1 MHPNKKAFNL
11 SLFALLLITNL
22 NAQESN
28 EAINLQKVVV
38 SATGF
43 EQDADSNL
51 RNVIS
56 IEGKDLQNKGYVSL
70 EQALERI
77 SGISFV
83 NFGLGRNIDMRGQG
97 NKSNI
102 AVKVMIDGRA
112 INVLDNSHGVTPLDS
127 INLDNVERIE
137 IIPGGGSVLYG
148 SGTRGGVIN
157 IITKK
162 QKSDAFAINLKSS
175 AYDHGGLGGNL
186 GINGAKQINEN
197 LAFSF
202 DIQSFNLDGYQEGY
216 NEKGYFINTKTYIDI
231 NDNSDL
237 TLGYNYFKSKNTS
250 SGYLTKA
257 QAQSDPTQK
266 GNSDNITQINR
277 PEISLD
283 YHYYFDDIWEFN
295 LEAFWQNQKINYL
308 KDEISMMGTTA
319 YQNGSGFEDT
329 LTGISLKNKLN
340 YANNSYFI
348 FGYEFTNHDAKRK
361 SLVYYSVPGVIN
373 YHRMTT
379 LMDMTKQSHSIFA
392 LDSHN
397 FNEFFTLSGG
407 ARYEF
412 STYNTNRS
420 YRNEMS
426 MNGRPPSSNPIIT
439 DSTTLFDT
447 DKNTNNFAFEIT
459 PNFKYSDTGNLY
471 LKYERGFVSP
481 TPAQFVNRN
490 KTGNGIPPY
499 YSSNLKAE
507 IFDTFELG
515 IDDFWW
521 DFYGFN
527 LTLFYTL
534 SKDEI
539 SYLGN
544 PHSTS
549 GSWWKYYNIDQTRRL
564 GVELSLSQN
573 FLDDDL
579 IFRESLTYLDAKIS
593 KGVNDGMRIPYVS
606 KIKATAGL
614 EYAWNKNFS
623 NFIDLTYFSRAKDGG
638 TINENTG
645 KMSKNSW
652 IRDYFL
658 TDIGMKYNYKKL
670 QILAGIRNLFDK
682 RYYTYQDSINDQYL
696 VGNGRNYYVE
706 LNTHSKILVII
717 GLLVAYIIASF
728 IALCLGD
735 ENLNPKELF
744 SYIFSQDKILRQIII
759 DGRLPRIIMAILIGM
774 LLASSGAITQNVFS
788 NPIADPY
795 IIGIASAATF
805 GAVLAYLLK
814 LNDYYY
820 GILGFVCSAFFAL
833 GVFKISSKASIAT
846 LLIIGIAASS
856 FLGAFTSFFT
866 YLIGEDSFKIVAWL
880 MGNIGNASW
889 FRVGILILPLIFCLF
904 YFYAHKNE
912 LNILL
917 SGDDEARN
925 LGVNAQKLKI
935 NLLIVSSL
943 AVSFAVA
950 FSGLIGFVGLII
962 PHTIRLL
969 LKNYDNALVIPLCTA
984 FGGLFLLICDTLART
999 LLAPVQIPI
1008 GILTAFFGAP
1018 IFLYLALSARRFL

>member
-1 MHPNKKAFNL
+1 MHPNKKAFKL

-28 EAINLQKVVV
+28 KAINLQKVVV
-38 SATGF
+38 STTGF

-97 NKSNI
+97 DKSNI

-216 NEKGYFINTKTYIDI
+216 NEKGYFINTKTYINI

-308 KDEISMMGTTA
+308 KDVSTMSYGSMSLPV

-348 FGYEFTNHDAKRK
+348 FGYEFANHDAKRT
-361 SLVYYSVPGVIN
+361 SIIHYDVNAGRFQMS
-373 YHRMTT
+373 HTMTT
-379 LMDMTKQSHSIFA
+379 LMDMDKQSHSIFA
-392 LDSHN
+392 LDSHE
-397 FNEFFTLSGG
+397 FNDIFSISGG
-407 ARYEF
+407 ARYEYSLYDTNRNYTSNMIIPGRPNIKTELF
-412 STYNTNRS
+412 ST
-420 YRNEMS
+420 
-426 MNGRPPSSNPIIT
+426 
-439 DSTTLFDT
+439 DDT
-447 DKNTNNFAFEIT
+447 SHNFAFEIT
-459 PNFKYSDTGNLY
+459 PNFKYSDTGKLY
-471 LKYERGFVSP
+471 IKYERGFVSP
-481 TPAQFVNRN
+481 SPAQFVNKDKN
-490 KTGNGIPPY
+490 LQKY
-499 YSSNLKAE
+499 YSANLNPE

-606 KIKATAGL
+606 KIKATAGF

-638 TINENTG
+638 TIDENTG

-658 TDIGMKYNYKKL
+658 TDN
-670 QILAGIRNLFDK
+670 
-682 RYYTYQDSINDQYL
+682 SINDQYL

-706 LNTHSKILVII
+706 FK
-717 GLLVAYIIASF
+717 Y
-728 IALCLGD
+728 
-735 ENLNPKELF
+735 
-744 SYIFSQDKILRQIII
+744 
-759 DGRLPRIIMAILIGM
+759 
-774 LLASSGAITQNVFS
+774 
-788 NPIADPY
+788 
-795 IIGIASAATF
+795 
-805 GAVLAYLLK
+805 
-814 LNDYYY
+814 
-820 GILGFVCSAFFAL
+820 AF
-833 GVFKISSKASIAT
+833 
-846 LLIIGIAASS
+846 
-856 FLGAFTSFFT
+856 
-866 YLIGEDSFKIVAWL
+866 
-880 MGNIGNASW
+880 
-889 FRVGILILPLIFCLF
+889 
-904 YFYAHKNE
+904 
-912 LNILL
+912 
-917 SGDDEARN
+917 
-925 LGVNAQKLKI
+925 
-935 NLLIVSSL
+935 
-943 AVSFAVA
+943 
-950 FSGLIGFVGLII
+950 
-962 PHTIRLL
+962 
-969 LKNYDNALVIPLCTA
+969 
-984 FGGLFLLICDTLART
+984 
-999 LLAPVQIPI
+999 
-1008 GILTAFFGAP
+1008 
-1018 IFLYLALSARRFL
+1018 

>member
-1 MHPNKKAFNL
+1 M
-11 SLFALLLITNL
+11 LITNL

-97 NKSNI
+97 DKSNI

-237 TLGYNYFKSKNTS
+237 TLDYNYFKSKNTS

-257 QAQSDPTQK
+257 QAQSNPTQK

-308 KDEISMMGTTA
+308 KDVSTMSYMNMSLPV

-348 FGYEFTNHDAKRK
+348 FGYEFTNHDAKRTSIIHYDVNSPK
-361 SLVYYSVPGVIN
+361 FQMS
-373 YHRMTT
+373 HTMTT
-379 LMDMTKQSHSIFA
+379 LMDMTKQSHSILA
-392 LDSHN
+392 LNSHE
-397 FNEFFTLSGG
+397 FNDIFSISGG
-407 ARYEF
+407 ARYEYSLYGTNRNYTSNMIISNIPKPSTPELF
-412 STYNTNRS
+412 ST
-420 YRNEMS
+420 
-426 MNGRPPSSNPIIT
+426 
-439 DSTTLFDT
+439 DDT
-447 DKNTNNFAFEIT
+447 SHNFAFEIT
-459 PNFKYSDTGNLY
+459 PNFKYSNTGKLY
-471 LKYERGFVSP
+471 IKYERGFVSP
-481 TPAQFVNRN
+481 SPAQFVNKDKN
-490 KTGNGIPPY
+490 SQKY
-499 YSSNLKAE
+499 YSANLNPE

-544 PHSTS
+544 PHAT
-549 GSWWKYYNIDQTRRL
+549 GGGFWQYYNIDQTRRL

-638 TINENTG
+638 TIDENTG

-670 QILAGIRNLFDK
+670 RILTGIRNLFNK

-706 LNTHSKILVII
+706 FK
-717 GLLVAYIIASF
+717 Y
-728 IALCLGD
+728 
-735 ENLNPKELF
+735 
-744 SYIFSQDKILRQIII
+744 
-759 DGRLPRIIMAILIGM
+759 
-774 LLASSGAITQNVFS
+774 
-788 NPIADPY
+788 
-795 IIGIASAATF
+795 
-805 GAVLAYLLK
+805 
-814 LNDYYY
+814 
-820 GILGFVCSAFFAL
+820 AF
-833 GVFKISSKASIAT
+833 
-846 LLIIGIAASS
+846 
-856 FLGAFTSFFT
+856 
-866 YLIGEDSFKIVAWL
+866 
-880 MGNIGNASW
+880 
-889 FRVGILILPLIFCLF
+889 
-904 YFYAHKNE
+904 
-912 LNILL
+912 
-917 SGDDEARN
+917 
-925 LGVNAQKLKI
+925 
-935 NLLIVSSL
+935 
-943 AVSFAVA
+943 
-950 FSGLIGFVGLII
+950 
-962 PHTIRLL
+962 
-969 LKNYDNALVIPLCTA
+969 
-984 FGGLFLLICDTLART
+984 
-999 LLAPVQIPI
+999 
-1008 GILTAFFGAP
+1008 
-1018 IFLYLALSARRFL
+1018 

>member
-1 MHPNKKAFNL
+1 MHPNKKAFKL

-28 EAINLQKVVV
+28 KAINLQKIVA
-38 SATGF
+38 SAIGF

-56 IEGKDLQNKGYVSL
+56 IEGKDLQNKGYISL

-97 NKSNI
+97 DKSNI

-148 SGTRGGVIN
+148 NGTRGGVIN

-202 DIQSFNLDGYQEGY
+202 DIQSFNFDGYQEGY

-257 QAQSDPTQK
+257 QAQSNPTQK
-266 GNSDNITQINR
+266 GKSDNITQINR

-308 KDEISMMGTTA
+308 KDASTMSSMGLSVPV

-348 FGYEFTNHDAKRK
+348 FGYEFTNHDAKRT
-361 SLVYYSVPGVIN
+361 SIIHYDVNAGSFQMS
-373 YHRMTT
+373 HTMTT
-379 LMDMTKQSHSIFA
+379 LMDMDKQSHSIFA
-392 LDSHN
+392 LDSHE
-397 FNEFFTLSGG
+397 FNDIFSISGG
-407 ARYEF
+407 ARYEYSLYDTNRNYTSNMIMFGRPNIKTELF
-412 STYNTNRS
+412 ST
-420 YRNEMS
+420 
-426 MNGRPPSSNPIIT
+426 
-439 DSTTLFDT
+439 DDT
-447 DKNTNNFAFEIT
+447 SHNFAFEIT
-459 PNFKYSDTGNLY
+459 PNFKYSDTGKLY
-471 LKYERGFVSP
+471 IKYERGFVSP
-481 TPAQFVNRN
+481 SPAQFVNKDKN
-490 KTGNGIPPY
+490 SQKY
-499 YSSNLKAE
+499 YSANLNPE

-544 PHSTS
+544 PHAK
-549 GSWWKYYNIDQTRRL
+549 GGGFWQYYNIDQTRRL

-623 NFIDLTYFSRAKDGG
+623 NFVDLTYFSRAKDGG

-645 KMSKNSW
+645 KMPKNSW

-706 LNTHSKILVII
+706 FK
-717 GLLVAYIIASF
+717 Y
-728 IALCLGD
+728 
-735 ENLNPKELF
+735 
-744 SYIFSQDKILRQIII
+744 
-759 DGRLPRIIMAILIGM
+759 
-774 LLASSGAITQNVFS
+774 
-788 NPIADPY
+788 
-795 IIGIASAATF
+795 
-805 GAVLAYLLK
+805 
-814 LNDYYY
+814 
-820 GILGFVCSAFFAL
+820 AF
-833 GVFKISSKASIAT
+833 
-846 LLIIGIAASS
+846 
-856 FLGAFTSFFT
+856 
-866 YLIGEDSFKIVAWL
+866 
-880 MGNIGNASW
+880 
-889 FRVGILILPLIFCLF
+889 
-904 YFYAHKNE
+904 
-912 LNILL
+912 
-917 SGDDEARN
+917 
-925 LGVNAQKLKI
+925 
-935 NLLIVSSL
+935 
-943 AVSFAVA
+943 
-950 FSGLIGFVGLII
+950 
-962 PHTIRLL
+962 
-969 LKNYDNALVIPLCTA
+969 
-984 FGGLFLLICDTLART
+984 
-999 LLAPVQIPI
+999 
-1008 GILTAFFGAP
+1008 
-1018 IFLYLALSARRFL
+1018 

>member
-1 MHPNKKAFNL
+1 MYPNKKVFKL

-38 SATGF
+38 SAIGF

-97 NKSNI
+97 DKSNI

-175 AYDHGGLGGNL
+175 AYDHGGIGGNL

-308 KDEISMMGTTA
+308 KDVSEMSSMGLSVPV

-348 FGYEFTNHDAKRK
+348 FGYEFANHDAKRTSIIHYDVNAGK
-361 SLVYYSVPGVIN
+361 FQMS
-373 YHRMTT
+373 HTMTT
-379 LMDMTKQSHSIFA
+379 LIDMDKQSHSIFA
-392 LDSHN
+392 LDSHE
-397 FNEFFTLSGG
+397 FNDIFSISGG
-407 ARYEF
+407 ARYEYSLYDTNRNYTSNMIISNIPKPSTPELF
-412 STYNTNRS
+412 ST
-420 YRNEMS
+420 
-426 MNGRPPSSNPIIT
+426 
-439 DSTTLFDT
+439 DDT
-447 DKNTNNFAFEIT
+447 SHNFAFEIT
-459 PNFKYSDTGNLY
+459 PNFKYSDTGKLY
-471 LKYERGFVSP
+471 IKYERGFVSP
-481 TPAQFVNRN
+481 SPAQFVNKDQ
-490 KTGNGIPPY
+490 KTQKY
-499 YSSNLKAE
+499 YSANLNPE

-549 GSWWKYYNIDQTRRL
+549 GSWWKYYNINQTRRL

-623 NFIDLTYFSRAKDGG
+623 NFIDLTYFSRAKDSG
-638 TINENTG
+638 TIDENTG

-706 LNTHSKILVII
+706 FK
-717 GLLVAYIIASF
+717 Y
-728 IALCLGD
+728 
-735 ENLNPKELF
+735 
-744 SYIFSQDKILRQIII
+744 
-759 DGRLPRIIMAILIGM
+759 
-774 LLASSGAITQNVFS
+774 
-788 NPIADPY
+788 
-795 IIGIASAATF
+795 
-805 GAVLAYLLK
+805 
-814 LNDYYY
+814 
-820 GILGFVCSAFFAL
+820 AF
-833 GVFKISSKASIAT
+833 
-846 LLIIGIAASS
+846 
-856 FLGAFTSFFT
+856 
-866 YLIGEDSFKIVAWL
+866 
-880 MGNIGNASW
+880 
-889 FRVGILILPLIFCLF
+889 
-904 YFYAHKNE
+904 
-912 LNILL
+912 
-917 SGDDEARN
+917 
-925 LGVNAQKLKI
+925 
-935 NLLIVSSL
+935 
-943 AVSFAVA
+943 
-950 FSGLIGFVGLII
+950 
-962 PHTIRLL
+962 
-969 LKNYDNALVIPLCTA
+969 
-984 FGGLFLLICDTLART
+984 
-999 LLAPVQIPI
+999 
-1008 GILTAFFGAP
+1008 
-1018 IFLYLALSARRFL
+1018 

>member
-38 SATGF
+38 STTGF

-102 AVKVMIDGRA
+102 AVKVMIDGHA

-175 AYDHGGLGGNL
+175 TYNHGGLGGNL

-202 DIQSFNLDGYQEGY
+202 DIQSFNLDGYQKGY

-392 LDSHN
+392 LDSHE
-397 FNEFFTLSGG
+397 FNDIFSISGG
-407 ARYEF
+407 ARYEYSLYDTNRNYTSNMIMFGKPNIKTELF
-412 STYNTNRS
+412 ST
-420 YRNEMS
+420 
-426 MNGRPPSSNPIIT
+426 
-439 DSTTLFDT
+439 DDT
-447 DKNTNNFAFEIT
+447 SHNFAFEIT
-459 PNFKYSDTGNLY
+459 PNFKYSDTGKLCI
-471 LKYERGFVSP
+471 KYERGFVSP
-481 TPAQFVNRN
+481 SPAQFVNKDQ
-490 KTGNGIPPY
+490 KTQKY
-499 YSSNLKAE
+499 YSVNLNPE

-539 SYLGN
+539 SYRGN
-544 PHSTS
+544 PHAR
-549 GSWWKYYNIDQTRRL
+549 GGGFWQYYNIDQTRRL

-623 NFIDLTYFSRAKDGG
+623 NFVDLTYFSRAKDGG

-696 VGNGRNYYVE
+696 AGNGRNYYVE
-706 LNTHSKILVII
+706 FK
-717 GLLVAYIIASF
+717 Y
-728 IALCLGD
+728 
-735 ENLNPKELF
+735 
-744 SYIFSQDKILRQIII
+744 
-759 DGRLPRIIMAILIGM
+759 
-774 LLASSGAITQNVFS
+774 
-788 NPIADPY
+788 
-795 IIGIASAATF
+795 
-805 GAVLAYLLK
+805 
-814 LNDYYY
+814 
-820 GILGFVCSAFFAL
+820 AF
-833 GVFKISSKASIAT
+833 
-846 LLIIGIAASS
+846 
-856 FLGAFTSFFT
+856 
-866 YLIGEDSFKIVAWL
+866 
-880 MGNIGNASW
+880 
-889 FRVGILILPLIFCLF
+889 
-904 YFYAHKNE
+904 
-912 LNILL
+912 
-917 SGDDEARN
+917 
-925 LGVNAQKLKI
+925 
-935 NLLIVSSL
+935 
-943 AVSFAVA
+943 
-950 FSGLIGFVGLII
+950 
-962 PHTIRLL
+962 
-969 LKNYDNALVIPLCTA
+969 
-984 FGGLFLLICDTLART
+984 
-999 LLAPVQIPI
+999 
-1008 GILTAFFGAP
+1008 
-1018 IFLYLALSARRFL
+1018 

>member
-1 MHPNKKAFNL
+1 
-11 SLFALLLITNL
+11 
-22 NAQESN
+22 
-28 EAINLQKVVV
+28 
-38 SATGF
+38 
-43 EQDADSNL
+43 
-51 RNVIS
+51 
-56 IEGKDLQNKGYVSL
+56 
-70 EQALERI
+70 
-77 SGISFV
+77 
-83 NFGLGRNIDMRGQG
+83 
-97 NKSNI
+97 
-102 AVKVMIDGRA
+102 
-112 INVLDNSHGVTPLDS
+112 
-127 INLDNVERIE
+127 
-137 IIPGGGSVLYG
+137 
-148 SGTRGGVIN
+148 
-157 IITKK
+157 TKK

-175 AYDHGGLGGNL
+175 AYDHGRLGGNL

-257 QAQSDPTQK
+257 QAQSNPTQK
-266 GNSDNITQINR
+266 GKSDNITQINR

-308 KDEISMMGTTA
+308 KDEISMKGTTA

-348 FGYEFTNHDAKRK
+348 FGYEFANHDAKRISIIHYDVNAGK
-361 SLVYYSVPGVIN
+361 FQMS
-373 YHRMTT
+373 HTMTT
-379 LMDMTKQSHSIFA
+379 LMDMDKQSHSIFA
-392 LDSHN
+392 LDSHE
-397 FNEFFTLSGG
+397 FNDIFSISGG
-407 ARYEF
+407 ARYEY
-412 STYNTNRS
+412 SLYDTNRN
-420 YRNEMS
+420 YN
-426 MNGRPPSSNPIIT
+426 SNMIMMRKPNNTKEFFNT
-439 DSTTLFDT
+439 DDT
-447 DKNTNNFAFEIT
+447 SHNFAFEIT
-459 PNFKYSDTGNLY
+459 PNFKYSDTGKLY
-471 LKYERGFVSP
+471 IKYERGFVSP
-481 TPAQFVNRN
+481 TPAQFVN
-490 KTGNGIPPY
+490 KDQATQQY
-499 YSSNLKAE
+499 YSVNLNPE

-539 SYLGN
+539 SYRGN
-544 PHSTS
+544 PHAK
-549 GSWWKYYNIDQTRRL
+549 GGGFWQYYNIDQTRRL

-623 NFIDLTYFSRAKDGG
+623 NFADLTYFSRAKDGG

-706 LNTHSKILVII
+706 FK
-717 GLLVAYIIASF
+717 Y
-728 IALCLGD
+728 
-735 ENLNPKELF
+735 
-744 SYIFSQDKILRQIII
+744 
-759 DGRLPRIIMAILIGM
+759 
-774 LLASSGAITQNVFS
+774 
-788 NPIADPY
+788 
-795 IIGIASAATF
+795 
-805 GAVLAYLLK
+805 
-814 LNDYYY
+814 
-820 GILGFVCSAFFAL
+820 AF
-833 GVFKISSKASIAT
+833 
-846 LLIIGIAASS
+846 
-856 FLGAFTSFFT
+856 
-866 YLIGEDSFKIVAWL
+866 
-880 MGNIGNASW
+880 
-889 FRVGILILPLIFCLF
+889 
-904 YFYAHKNE
+904 
-912 LNILL
+912 
-917 SGDDEARN
+917 
-925 LGVNAQKLKI
+925 
-935 NLLIVSSL
+935 
-943 AVSFAVA
+943 
-950 FSGLIGFVGLII
+950 
-962 PHTIRLL
+962 
-969 LKNYDNALVIPLCTA
+969 
-984 FGGLFLLICDTLART
+984 
-999 LLAPVQIPI
+999 
-1008 GILTAFFGAP
+1008 
-1018 IFLYLALSARRFL
+1018 

>member
-1 MHPNKKAFNL
+1 MYPNKIAFKL

-28 EAINLQKVVV
+28 EAIKLQKVVV
-38 SATGF
+38 STTGF

-56 IEGKDLQNKGYVSL
+56 IEGKDLQNKGYISL

-97 NKSNI
+97 DKSNI

-112 INVLDNSHGVTPLDS
+112 INVLDNSHGVTQLDS

-175 AYDHGGLGGNL
+175 AYDHGRLGGNL

-250 SGYLTKA
+250 SGYPTKA

-308 KDEISMMGTTA
+308 KDVSTMSSMGLSVPV
-319 YQNGSGFEDT
+319 YQNGSGFKDT

-348 FGYEFTNHDAKRK
+348 FGYEFANHDAKRT
-361 SLVYYSVPGVIN
+361 SIIHYDIN
-373 YHRMTT
+373 SPKFQMSHTMTT
-379 LMDMTKQSHSIFA
+379 LMDMNKQSHSIFA
-392 LDSHN
+392 LDSHE
-397 FNEFFTLSGG
+397 FNDIFSISGG
-407 ARYEF
+407 ARYEYSLYDTNRNYTSNMIISSIPRPSTPELF
-412 STYNTNRS
+412 ST
-420 YRNEMS
+420 
-426 MNGRPPSSNPIIT
+426 
-439 DSTTLFDT
+439 DDT
-447 DKNTNNFAFEIT
+447 SHNFAFEIT
-459 PNFKYSDTGNLY
+459 PNFKYSDTGKLY
-471 LKYERGFVSP
+471 IKYERGFVSP
-481 TPAQFVNRN
+481 SPAQFVNKDKN
-490 KTGNGIPPY
+490 SQKY
-499 YSSNLKAE
+499 YSANLNPE

-579 IFRESLTYLDAKIS
+579 ILRESLTYLDAKIS

-606 KIKATAGL
+606 KIKATAGI

-638 TINENTG
+638 IIDENTG

-706 LNTHSKILVII
+706 FK
-717 GLLVAYIIASF
+717 Y
-728 IALCLGD
+728 
-735 ENLNPKELF
+735 
-744 SYIFSQDKILRQIII
+744 
-759 DGRLPRIIMAILIGM
+759 
-774 LLASSGAITQNVFS
+774 
-788 NPIADPY
+788 
-795 IIGIASAATF
+795 
-805 GAVLAYLLK
+805 
-814 LNDYYY
+814 
-820 GILGFVCSAFFAL
+820 AF
-833 GVFKISSKASIAT
+833 
-846 LLIIGIAASS
+846 
-856 FLGAFTSFFT
+856 
-866 YLIGEDSFKIVAWL
+866 
-880 MGNIGNASW
+880 
-889 FRVGILILPLIFCLF
+889 
-904 YFYAHKNE
+904 
-912 LNILL
+912 
-917 SGDDEARN
+917 
-925 LGVNAQKLKI
+925 
-935 NLLIVSSL
+935 
-943 AVSFAVA
+943 
-950 FSGLIGFVGLII
+950 
-962 PHTIRLL
+962 
-969 LKNYDNALVIPLCTA
+969 
-984 FGGLFLLICDTLART
+984 
-999 LLAPVQIPI
+999 
-1008 GILTAFFGAP
+1008 
-1018 IFLYLALSARRFL
+1018 

>member
-1 MHPNKKAFNL
+1 MYPNKKAFKL

-28 EAINLQKVVV
+28 EAIKLQKVVV
-38 SATGF
+38 STTGF

-97 NKSNI
+97 DKSNI

-308 KDEISMMGTTA
+308 KDVSEMSSMGLSVPV

-348 FGYEFTNHDAKRK
+348 FGYEFANHDAKRT
-361 SLVYYSVPGVIN
+361 SIIHYDVNAGRFQMS
-373 YHRMTT
+373 HTMTT
-379 LMDMTKQSHSIFA
+379 LMDMDKQSHSIFA
-392 LDSHN
+392 LDSHE
-397 FNEFFTLSGG
+397 FNDIFSISGG
-407 ARYEF
+407 ARYEYSLYDTNRNYTSNMIMSQLPIIKTELF
-412 STYNTNRS
+412 ST
-420 YRNEMS
+420 
-426 MNGRPPSSNPIIT
+426 
-439 DSTTLFDT
+439 DDT
-447 DKNTNNFAFEIT
+447 SHNFAFEIT
-459 PNFKYSDTGNLY
+459 PNFKYSDTGKLY
-471 LKYERGFVSP
+471 IKYERGFVSP
-481 TPAQFVNRN
+481 SPAQFVNKDQ
-490 KTGNGIPPY
+490 KTQKY
-499 YSSNLKAE
+499 YSANLNPE

-544 PHSTS
+544 PHAT
-549 GSWWKYYNIDQTRRL
+549 GGGFWQYYNIDQTRRL

-579 IFRESLTYLDAKIS
+579 ILRESLTYLDAKIS

-606 KIKATAGL
+606 KIKATTGL

-638 TINENTG
+638 TIDGNTG

-706 LNTHSKILVII
+706 FK
-717 GLLVAYIIASF
+717 Y
-728 IALCLGD
+728 
-735 ENLNPKELF
+735 
-744 SYIFSQDKILRQIII
+744 
-759 DGRLPRIIMAILIGM
+759 
-774 LLASSGAITQNVFS
+774 
-788 NPIADPY
+788 
-795 IIGIASAATF
+795 
-805 GAVLAYLLK
+805 
-814 LNDYYY
+814 
-820 GILGFVCSAFFAL
+820 AF
-833 GVFKISSKASIAT
+833 
-846 LLIIGIAASS
+846 
-856 FLGAFTSFFT
+856 
-866 YLIGEDSFKIVAWL
+866 
-880 MGNIGNASW
+880 
-889 FRVGILILPLIFCLF
+889 
-904 YFYAHKNE
+904 
-912 LNILL
+912 
-917 SGDDEARN
+917 
-925 LGVNAQKLKI
+925 
-935 NLLIVSSL
+935 
-943 AVSFAVA
+943 
-950 FSGLIGFVGLII
+950 
-962 PHTIRLL
+962 
-969 LKNYDNALVIPLCTA
+969 
-984 FGGLFLLICDTLART
+984 
-999 LLAPVQIPI
+999 
-1008 GILTAFFGAP
+1008 
-1018 IFLYLALSARRFL
+1018 

>member
-1 MHPNKKAFNL
+1 MYPNKIAFKL
-11 SLFALLLITNL
+11 SLFTLLLITNL

-28 EAINLQKVVV
+28 EAIKLQKVVV
-38 SATGF
+38 STTGF

-56 IEGKDLQNKGYVSL
+56 IEGKDLQNKGYISL

-97 NKSNI
+97 DKSNI

-112 INVLDNSHGVTPLDS
+112 INVLDNSHGVTQLDS

-175 AYDHGGLGGNL
+175 AYDHGRLGGNL

-308 KDEISMMGTTA
+308 KDVSTMSSMGLSVPV
-319 YQNGSGFEDT
+319 YQNGSGFKDT

-348 FGYEFTNHDAKRK
+348 FGYEFANHDAKRT
-361 SLVYYSVPGVIN
+361 SIIHYDIN
-373 YHRMTT
+373 SPKFQMSHTMTT
-379 LMDMTKQSHSIFA
+379 LMDMNKQSHSIFA
-392 LDSHN
+392 LDSHE
-397 FNEFFTLSGG
+397 FNDIFSISGG
-407 ARYEF
+407 ARYEYSLYDTNRNYTSNMIISSIPRPSTPELF
-412 STYNTNRS
+412 ST
-420 YRNEMS
+420 
-426 MNGRPPSSNPIIT
+426 
-439 DSTTLFDT
+439 DDT
-447 DKNTNNFAFEIT
+447 SHNFAFEIT
-459 PNFKYSDTGNLY
+459 PNFKYSDTGKLY
-471 LKYERGFVSP
+471 IKYERGFVSP
-481 TPAQFVNRN
+481 SPAQFVNKDQ
-490 KTGNGIPPY
+490 KTQKY
-499 YSSNLKAE
+499 YSANLNPE

-544 PHSTS
+544 PHAT
-549 GSWWKYYNIDQTRRL
+549 GGGFWQYYNIDQTRRL

-638 TINENTG
+638 TIDENTG

-706 LNTHSKILVII
+706 FK
-717 GLLVAYIIASF
+717 Y
-728 IALCLGD
+728 
-735 ENLNPKELF
+735 
-744 SYIFSQDKILRQIII
+744 
-759 DGRLPRIIMAILIGM
+759 
-774 LLASSGAITQNVFS
+774 
-788 NPIADPY
+788 
-795 IIGIASAATF
+795 
-805 GAVLAYLLK
+805 
-814 LNDYYY
+814 
-820 GILGFVCSAFFAL
+820 AF
-833 GVFKISSKASIAT
+833 
-846 LLIIGIAASS
+846 
-856 FLGAFTSFFT
+856 
-866 YLIGEDSFKIVAWL
+866 
-880 MGNIGNASW
+880 
-889 FRVGILILPLIFCLF
+889 
-904 YFYAHKNE
+904 
-912 LNILL
+912 
-917 SGDDEARN
+917 
-925 LGVNAQKLKI
+925 
-935 NLLIVSSL
+935 
-943 AVSFAVA
+943 
-950 FSGLIGFVGLII
+950 
-962 PHTIRLL
+962 
-969 LKNYDNALVIPLCTA
+969 
-984 FGGLFLLICDTLART
+984 
-999 LLAPVQIPI
+999 
-1008 GILTAFFGAP
+1008 
-1018 IFLYLALSARRFL
+1018 

>member
-1 MHPNKKAFNL
+1 MHPNKKAFKL

-38 SATGF
+38 STTGF

-97 NKSNI
+97 DKSNI

-266 GNSDNITQINR
+266 GKSDNITQINR

-308 KDEISMMGTTA
+308 KDVSTMSYGSMSLPV

-348 FGYEFTNHDAKRK
+348 FGYEFANHDAKRT
-361 SLVYYSVPGVIN
+361 SIIHYDVNTNMS
-373 YHRMTT
+373 HTMTT
-379 LMDMTKQSHSIFA
+379 LMNMTKQSHSIFA
-392 LDSHN
+392 LDSHE
-397 FNEFFTLSGG
+397 FNDIFSISGG
-407 ARYEF
+407 ARYEY
-412 STYNTNRS
+412 SLYNTNRNYTS
-420 YRNEMS
+420 NMIMS
-426 MNGRPPSSNPIIT
+426 QRPIIKTELFST
-439 DSTTLFDT
+439 DDT
-447 DKNTNNFAFEIT
+447 NHNFAFEIT
-459 PNFKYSDTGNLY
+459 PNFKYSDTGKLY
-471 LKYERGFVSP
+471 IKYERGFVSP
-481 TPAQFVNRN
+481 SPAQFVNKDKN
-490 KTGNGIPPY
+490 SQKY
-499 YSSNLKAE
+499 YSANLNPE

-544 PHSTS
+544 PHAT
-549 GSWWKYYNIDQTRRL
+549 GGGFWQYYNIDQTRRL

-573 FLDDDL
+573 FLDNNL

-593 KGVNDGMRIPYVS
+593 KGVNDGMRIPYIS

-638 TINENTG
+638 TIDENTG

-670 QILAGIRNLFDK
+670 QILTGIRNLFDK
-682 RYYTYQDSINDQYL
+682 RYYTYQDGINDQYL

-706 LNTHSKILVII
+706 FK
-717 GLLVAYIIASF
+717 Y
-728 IALCLGD
+728 
-735 ENLNPKELF
+735 
-744 SYIFSQDKILRQIII
+744 
-759 DGRLPRIIMAILIGM
+759 
-774 LLASSGAITQNVFS
+774 
-788 NPIADPY
+788 
-795 IIGIASAATF
+795 
-805 GAVLAYLLK
+805 
-814 LNDYYY
+814 
-820 GILGFVCSAFFAL
+820 AF
-833 GVFKISSKASIAT
+833 
-846 LLIIGIAASS
+846 
-856 FLGAFTSFFT
+856 
-866 YLIGEDSFKIVAWL
+866 
-880 MGNIGNASW
+880 
-889 FRVGILILPLIFCLF
+889 
-904 YFYAHKNE
+904 
-912 LNILL
+912 
-917 SGDDEARN
+917 
-925 LGVNAQKLKI
+925 
-935 NLLIVSSL
+935 
-943 AVSFAVA
+943 
-950 FSGLIGFVGLII
+950 
-962 PHTIRLL
+962 
-969 LKNYDNALVIPLCTA
+969 
-984 FGGLFLLICDTLART
+984 
-999 LLAPVQIPI
+999 
-1008 GILTAFFGAP
+1008 
-1018 IFLYLALSARRFL
+1018 

>member
-1 MHPNKKAFNL
+1 MYPNKKVFKL

-38 SATGF
+38 SAIGF

-97 NKSNI
+97 DKSNI

-175 AYDHGGLGGNL
+175 AYDHGGIGGNL
-186 GINGAKQINEN
+186 GINGSKQINEN

-308 KDEISMMGTTA
+308 KDVSEMSSMGLSVPV

-348 FGYEFTNHDAKRK
+348 FGYEFANHDAKRTSIIHYDVNAGK
-361 SLVYYSVPGVIN
+361 FQMS
-373 YHRMTT
+373 HTMTT

-392 LDSHN
+392 LDSHE
-397 FNEFFTLSGG
+397 FNDIFSISGG
-407 ARYEF
+407 ARYEYSLYDTNRNYTSNMVISNIPKPSTPELF
-412 STYNTNRS
+412 ST
-420 YRNEMS
+420 
-426 MNGRPPSSNPIIT
+426 
-439 DSTTLFDT
+439 DDT
-447 DKNTNNFAFEIT
+447 SHNFAFEIT
-459 PNFKYSDTGNLY
+459 PNFKYSDTGKLY
-471 LKYERGFVSP
+471 IKYERGFVSP
-481 TPAQFVNRN
+481 SPAQFVNKDQ
-490 KTGNGIPPY
+490 KTQKY
-499 YSSNLKAE
+499 YSANLNPE

-614 EYAWNKNFS
+614 EYDWNKNFS

-638 TINENTG
+638 TIDENTG
-645 KMSKNSW
+645 KMSQNSW

-696 VGNGRNYYVE
+696 VGNGRNYYV
-706 LNTHSKILVII
+706 KFK
-717 GLLVAYIIASF
+717 YSF
-728 IALCLGD
+728 
-735 ENLNPKELF
+735 
-744 SYIFSQDKILRQIII
+744 
-759 DGRLPRIIMAILIGM
+759 
-774 LLASSGAITQNVFS
+774 
-788 NPIADPY
+788 
-795 IIGIASAATF
+795 
-805 GAVLAYLLK
+805 
-814 LNDYYY
+814 
-820 GILGFVCSAFFAL
+820 
-833 GVFKISSKASIAT
+833 
-846 LLIIGIAASS
+846 
-856 FLGAFTSFFT
+856 
-866 YLIGEDSFKIVAWL
+866 
-880 MGNIGNASW
+880 
-889 FRVGILILPLIFCLF
+889 
-904 YFYAHKNE
+904 
-912 LNILL
+912 
-917 SGDDEARN
+917 
-925 LGVNAQKLKI
+925 
-935 NLLIVSSL
+935 
-943 AVSFAVA
+943 
-950 FSGLIGFVGLII
+950 
-962 PHTIRLL
+962 
-969 LKNYDNALVIPLCTA
+969 
-984 FGGLFLLICDTLART
+984 
-999 LLAPVQIPI
+999 
-1008 GILTAFFGAP
+1008 
-1018 IFLYLALSARRFL
+1018 

>member
-1 MHPNKKAFNL
+1 MHPNKKAFKL

-28 EAINLQKVVV
+28 KAINLQKVVV
-38 SATGF
+38 STTGF

-102 AVKVMIDGRA
+102 AAKVMIDGHA

-257 QAQSDPTQK
+257 QAQSNPTQK
-266 GNSDNITQINR
+266 GKSDNITQINR

-308 KDEISMMGTTA
+308 KDEISMKGTTA

-348 FGYEFTNHDAKRK
+348 FGYEFANHDAKRT
-361 SLVYYSVPGVIN
+361 SIIHYDVNAGRFQMS
-373 YHRMTT
+373 HTMTT
-379 LMDMTKQSHSIFA
+379 LMDMDKQSHSIFA
-392 LDSHN
+392 LDSHE
-397 FNEFFTLSGG
+397 FNDIFSISGG
-407 ARYEF
+407 ARYEYSLYDTNRNYTSNMIIPGRPNIKTELF
-412 STYNTNRS
+412 ST
-420 YRNEMS
+420 
-426 MNGRPPSSNPIIT
+426 
-439 DSTTLFDT
+439 DDT
-447 DKNTNNFAFEIT
+447 SHNFAFEIT
-459 PNFKYSDTGNLY
+459 PNFKYSDTGKLY
-471 LKYERGFVSP
+471 IKYERGFVSP
-481 TPAQFVNRN
+481 SPAQFVNKDKN
-490 KTGNGIPPY
+490 LQKY
-499 YSSNLKAE
+499 YSANLNPE

-606 KIKATAGL
+606 KIKATAGF

-638 TINENTG
+638 AIDENTG

-706 LNTHSKILVII
+706 FK
-717 GLLVAYIIASF
+717 Y
-728 IALCLGD
+728 
-735 ENLNPKELF
+735 
-744 SYIFSQDKILRQIII
+744 
-759 DGRLPRIIMAILIGM
+759 
-774 LLASSGAITQNVFS
+774 
-788 NPIADPY
+788 
-795 IIGIASAATF
+795 
-805 GAVLAYLLK
+805 
-814 LNDYYY
+814 
-820 GILGFVCSAFFAL
+820 AF
-833 GVFKISSKASIAT
+833 
-846 LLIIGIAASS
+846 
-856 FLGAFTSFFT
+856 
-866 YLIGEDSFKIVAWL
+866 
-880 MGNIGNASW
+880 
-889 FRVGILILPLIFCLF
+889 
-904 YFYAHKNE
+904 
-912 LNILL
+912 
-917 SGDDEARN
+917 
-925 LGVNAQKLKI
+925 
-935 NLLIVSSL
+935 
-943 AVSFAVA
+943 
-950 FSGLIGFVGLII
+950 
-962 PHTIRLL
+962 
-969 LKNYDNALVIPLCTA
+969 
-984 FGGLFLLICDTLART
+984 
-999 LLAPVQIPI
+999 
-1008 GILTAFFGAP
+1008 
-1018 IFLYLALSARRFL
+1018 

>member
-1 MHPNKKAFNL
+1 MYPNKIAFKL

-28 EAINLQKVVV
+28 EAIKLQKVVV
-38 SATGF
+38 STTGF

-56 IEGKDLQNKGYVSL
+56 IEGKDLQNKGYISL

-97 NKSNI
+97 DKSNI

-112 INVLDNSHGVTPLDS
+112 INVLDNSHGVTQLDS

-175 AYDHGGLGGNL
+175 AYDHGRLGGNL
-186 GINGAKQINEN
+186 GINSAKQINEN

-308 KDEISMMGTTA
+308 KDVSTMSYRGMSLPV

-329 LTGISLKNKLN
+329 LIGISLKNKLN

-348 FGYEFTNHDAKRK
+348 FGYEFANHDAKRT
-361 SLVYYSVPGVIN
+361 SIIHYDVNTNGFQMS
-373 YHRMTT
+373 HTMTT
-379 LMDMTKQSHSIFA
+379 LMDMDKQSHSIFA
-392 LDSHN
+392 LDSHE
-397 FNEFFTLSGG
+397 FNDIFSISGG
-407 ARYEF
+407 ARYEYSLYDTNRNYTSNMIISSIPRPSTPELF
-412 STYNTNRS
+412 ST
-420 YRNEMS
+420 
-426 MNGRPPSSNPIIT
+426 
-439 DSTTLFDT
+439 DDT
-447 DKNTNNFAFEIT
+447 SHNFAFEIT
-459 PNFKYSDTGNLY
+459 PNFKYSDTGKLY
-471 LKYERGFVSP
+471 IKYERGFVSP
-481 TPAQFVNRN
+481 SPAQFVN
-490 KTGNGIPPY
+490 KDKISQKY
-499 YSSNLKAE
+499 YSANLNPE

-544 PHSTS
+544 PHAT
-549 GSWWKYYNIDQTRRL
+549 GGGFWQYYNIDQTRRL

-606 KIKATAGL
+606 KIKATAGI
-614 EYAWNKNFS
+614 EYAWNENFS

-638 TINENTG
+638 TIDENTG

-706 LNTHSKILVII
+706 FK
-717 GLLVAYIIASF
+717 Y
-728 IALCLGD
+728 
-735 ENLNPKELF
+735 
-744 SYIFSQDKILRQIII
+744 
-759 DGRLPRIIMAILIGM
+759 
-774 LLASSGAITQNVFS
+774 
-788 NPIADPY
+788 
-795 IIGIASAATF
+795 TF
-805 GAVLAYLLK
+805 
-814 LNDYYY
+814 
-820 GILGFVCSAFFAL
+820 
-833 GVFKISSKASIAT
+833 
-846 LLIIGIAASS
+846 
-856 FLGAFTSFFT
+856 
-866 YLIGEDSFKIVAWL
+866 
-880 MGNIGNASW
+880 
-889 FRVGILILPLIFCLF
+889 
-904 YFYAHKNE
+904 
-912 LNILL
+912 
-917 SGDDEARN
+917 
-925 LGVNAQKLKI
+925 
-935 NLLIVSSL
+935 
-943 AVSFAVA
+943 
-950 FSGLIGFVGLII
+950 
-962 PHTIRLL
+962 
-969 LKNYDNALVIPLCTA
+969 
-984 FGGLFLLICDTLART
+984 
-999 LLAPVQIPI
+999 
-1008 GILTAFFGAP
+1008 
-1018 IFLYLALSARRFL
+1018 

>member
-1 MHPNKKAFNL
+1 MHPSKKAFKL

-97 NKSNI
+97 DKSNI

-266 GNSDNITQINR
+266 GKSDNITQINR

-308 KDEISMMGTTA
+308 KDVSTMSYGSMSLPV

-348 FGYEFTNHDAKRK
+348 FGYEFANHDAKRT
-361 SLVYYSVPGVIN
+361 SIIHYDVNTNMS
-373 YHRMTT
+373 HTMTT
-379 LMDMTKQSHSIFA
+379 LMNMTKQSHSIFA
-392 LDSHN
+392 LDSHE
-397 FNEFFTLSGG
+397 FNDIFSISGG
-407 ARYEF
+407 ARYEY
-412 STYNTNRS
+412 SLYNTNRNYTS
-420 YRNEMS
+420 NMIMS
-426 MNGRPPSSNPIIT
+426 QRPIIKTELFST
-439 DSTTLFDT
+439 DDT
-447 DKNTNNFAFEIT
+447 NHNFAFEIT
-459 PNFKYSDTGNLY
+459 PNFKYSDTGKLY
-471 LKYERGFVSP
+471 IKYERGFVSP
-481 TPAQFVNRN
+481 SPAQFVNKDKN
-490 KTGNGIPPY
+490 SQKY
-499 YSSNLKAE
+499 YSANLNPE

-544 PHSTS
+544 PHAT
-549 GSWWKYYNIDQTRRL
+549 GGGFWQYYNIDQTRRL

-573 FLDDDL
+573 FLDNNL

-593 KGVNDGMRIPYVS
+593 KGVNDGMR
-606 KIKATAGL
+606 
-614 EYAWNKNFS
+614 
-623 NFIDLTYFSRAKDGG
+623 
-638 TINENTG
+638 
-645 KMSKNSW
+645 
-652 IRDYFL
+652 
-658 TDIGMKYNYKKL
+658 
-670 QILAGIRNLFDK
+670 
-682 RYYTYQDSINDQYL
+682 
-696 VGNGRNYYVE
+696 
-706 LNTHSKILVII
+706 
-717 GLLVAYIIASF
+717 
-728 IALCLGD
+728 
-735 ENLNPKELF
+735 
-744 SYIFSQDKILRQIII
+744 
-759 DGRLPRIIMAILIGM
+759 
-774 LLASSGAITQNVFS
+774 
-788 NPIADPY
+788 
-795 IIGIASAATF
+795 
-805 GAVLAYLLK
+805 
-814 LNDYYY
+814 
-820 GILGFVCSAFFAL
+820 
-833 GVFKISSKASIAT
+833 
-846 LLIIGIAASS
+846 
-856 FLGAFTSFFT
+856 
-866 YLIGEDSFKIVAWL
+866 
-880 MGNIGNASW
+880 
-889 FRVGILILPLIFCLF
+889 
-904 YFYAHKNE
+904 
-912 LNILL
+912 
-917 SGDDEARN
+917 
-925 LGVNAQKLKI
+925 
-935 NLLIVSSL
+935 
-943 AVSFAVA
+943 
-950 FSGLIGFVGLII
+950 
-962 PHTIRLL
+962 
-969 LKNYDNALVIPLCTA
+969 
-984 FGGLFLLICDTLART
+984 
-999 LLAPVQIPI
+999 
-1008 GILTAFFGAP
+1008 
-1018 IFLYLALSARRFL
+1018 

>member
-1 MHPNKKAFNL
+1 M
-11 SLFALLLITNL
+11 
-22 NAQESN
+22 
-28 EAINLQKVVV
+28 
-38 SATGF
+38 
-43 EQDADSNL
+43 
-51 RNVIS
+51 
-56 IEGKDLQNKGYVSL
+56 
-70 EQALERI
+70 
-77 SGISFV
+77 
-83 NFGLGRNIDMRGQG
+83 
-97 NKSNI
+97 
-102 AVKVMIDGRA
+102 
-112 INVLDNSHGVTPLDS
+112 
-127 INLDNVERIE
+127 
-137 IIPGGGSVLYG
+137 
-148 SGTRGGVIN
+148 IN

-175 AYDHGGLGGNL
+175 AYDHGRLGGNL

-257 QAQSDPTQK
+257 QAQSNPTQK
-266 GNSDNITQINR
+266 GKSDNITQINR

-308 KDEISMMGTTA
+308 KDEISMKGTTA

-348 FGYEFTNHDAKRK
+348 FGYEFANHDAKRTSIIHYDVNAGK
-361 SLVYYSVPGVIN
+361 FQMS
-373 YHRMTT
+373 HTMTT
-379 LMDMTKQSHSIFA
+379 LMDITKQSHSIFA
-392 LDSHN
+392 LNSHE
-397 FNEFFTLSGG
+397 FNDIFSISGG
-407 ARYEF
+407 ARYEYSLYDTNRNYTSNMIMIMFGKPNIKTELF
-412 STYNTNRS
+412 ST
-420 YRNEMS
+420 
-426 MNGRPPSSNPIIT
+426 
-439 DSTTLFDT
+439 DDT
-447 DKNTNNFAFEIT
+447 SHNFAFEIT
-459 PNFKYSDTGNLY
+459 PNFKYSDTGKLY
-471 LKYERGFVSP
+471 IKYERGFVSP
-481 TPAQFVNRN
+481 TPAQFVNKDQ
-490 KTGNGIPPY
+490 KTQKY
-499 YSSNLKAE
+499 YSANLNPE

-623 NFIDLTYFSRAKDGG
+623 NFADLTYFSRAKDGG
-638 TINENTG
+638 TIDENTG

-706 LNTHSKILVII
+706 FK
-717 GLLVAYIIASF
+717 Y
-728 IALCLGD
+728 
-735 ENLNPKELF
+735 
-744 SYIFSQDKILRQIII
+744 
-759 DGRLPRIIMAILIGM
+759 
-774 LLASSGAITQNVFS
+774 
-788 NPIADPY
+788 
-795 IIGIASAATF
+795 
-805 GAVLAYLLK
+805 
-814 LNDYYY
+814 
-820 GILGFVCSAFFAL
+820 AF
-833 GVFKISSKASIAT
+833 
-846 LLIIGIAASS
+846 
-856 FLGAFTSFFT
+856 
-866 YLIGEDSFKIVAWL
+866 
-880 MGNIGNASW
+880 
-889 FRVGILILPLIFCLF
+889 
-904 YFYAHKNE
+904 
-912 LNILL
+912 
-917 SGDDEARN
+917 
-925 LGVNAQKLKI
+925 
-935 NLLIVSSL
+935 
-943 AVSFAVA
+943 
-950 FSGLIGFVGLII
+950 
-962 PHTIRLL
+962 
-969 LKNYDNALVIPLCTA
+969 
-984 FGGLFLLICDTLART
+984 
-999 LLAPVQIPI
+999 
-1008 GILTAFFGAP
+1008 
-1018 IFLYLALSARRFL
+1018 

>member
-1 MHPNKKAFNL
+1 MHPNKKLYKL

-102 AVKVMIDGRA
+102 AVKVMIDGRT

-175 AYDHGGLGGNL
+175 AYDHGRLGGNL

-257 QAQSDPTQK
+257 QAQSNPTQK
-266 GNSDNITQINR
+266 GKSDNITQINR

-308 KDEISMMGTTA
+308 KDEISMKGTTA

-348 FGYEFTNHDAKRK
+348 FGYEFANHDAKRTSIIHYDVNAGK
-361 SLVYYSVPGVIN
+361 FQMS
-373 YHRMTT
+373 HTMTT

-392 LDSHN
+392 LNSHE
-397 FNEFFTLSGG
+397 FNDIFSISGG
-407 ARYEF
+407 ARYEYSLYDTNRNYTSNMIMFGKPNIKTELF
-412 STYNTNRS
+412 ST
-420 YRNEMS
+420 
-426 MNGRPPSSNPIIT
+426 
-439 DSTTLFDT
+439 DDT
-447 DKNTNNFAFEIT
+447 SHNFAFEIT
-459 PNFKYSDTGNLY
+459 PNFKYSDTGKLY
-471 LKYERGFVSP
+471 IKYERGFVSP
-481 TPAQFVNRN
+481 TPAQFVNKDQ
-490 KTGNGIPPY
+490 KTQKY
-499 YSSNLKAE
+499 YSANLNPE

-623 NFIDLTYFSRAKDGG
+623 NFADLTYFSRAKDGG
-638 TINENTG
+638 TIDENTG

-706 LNTHSKILVII
+706 FK
-717 GLLVAYIIASF
+717 Y
-728 IALCLGD
+728 
-735 ENLNPKELF
+735 
-744 SYIFSQDKILRQIII
+744 
-759 DGRLPRIIMAILIGM
+759 
-774 LLASSGAITQNVFS
+774 
-788 NPIADPY
+788 
-795 IIGIASAATF
+795 
-805 GAVLAYLLK
+805 
-814 LNDYYY
+814 
-820 GILGFVCSAFFAL
+820 AF
-833 GVFKISSKASIAT
+833 
-846 LLIIGIAASS
+846 
-856 FLGAFTSFFT
+856 
-866 YLIGEDSFKIVAWL
+866 
-880 MGNIGNASW
+880 
-889 FRVGILILPLIFCLF
+889 
-904 YFYAHKNE
+904 
-912 LNILL
+912 
-917 SGDDEARN
+917 
-925 LGVNAQKLKI
+925 
-935 NLLIVSSL
+935 
-943 AVSFAVA
+943 
-950 FSGLIGFVGLII
+950 
-962 PHTIRLL
+962 
-969 LKNYDNALVIPLCTA
+969 
-984 FGGLFLLICDTLART
+984 
-999 LLAPVQIPI
+999 
-1008 GILTAFFGAP
+1008 
-1018 IFLYLALSARRFL
+1018 

>member
-1 MHPNKKAFNL
+1 
-11 SLFALLLITNL
+11 
-22 NAQESN
+22 
-28 EAINLQKVVV
+28 
-38 SATGF
+38 
-43 EQDADSNL
+43 
-51 RNVIS
+51 
-56 IEGKDLQNKGYVSL
+56 
-70 EQALERI
+70 
-77 SGISFV
+77 
-83 NFGLGRNIDMRGQG
+83 MRGQG
-97 NKSNI
+97 DKSNI
-102 AVKVMIDGRA
+102 AIKVMIDGRA

-237 TLGYNYFKSKNTS
+237 TLEYNYFKSKNTS

-308 KDEISMMGTTA
+308 KDVSTMSYRGMSLPV

-329 LTGISLKNKLN
+329 LIGISLKNKLN

-348 FGYEFTNHDAKRK
+348 FGYEFANHDAKRT
-361 SLVYYSVPGVIN
+361 SIIHYDVSTN
-373 YHRMTT
+373 MSHTMTT
-379 LMDMTKQSHSIFA
+379 LMDMDKQSHSIFA
-392 LDSHN
+392 LDSHE
-397 FNEFFTLSGG
+397 FNDIFSISGG
-407 ARYEF
+407 ARYEYSLYDTNRNYTSNMIILGKPNIKTELF
-412 STYNTNRS
+412 ST
-420 YRNEMS
+420 
-426 MNGRPPSSNPIIT
+426 
-439 DSTTLFDT
+439 DDT
-447 DKNTNNFAFEIT
+447 SHNFAFEIT
-459 PNFKYSDTGNLY
+459 PNFKYSDTGKLY
-471 LKYERGFVSP
+471 IKYERGFVSP
-481 TPAQFVNRN
+481 SPAQFVN
-490 KTGNGIPPY
+490 KDKISQKY
-499 YSSNLKAE
+499 YSANLNPE

-544 PHSTS
+544 PHAT
-549 GSWWKYYNIDQTRRL
+549 GGGFWQYYNIDQTRRL

-606 KIKATAGL
+606 KIKATAGI
-614 EYAWNKNFS
+614 EYAWNENFS

-638 TINENTG
+638 TIDENTG

-706 LNTHSKILVII
+706 FK
-717 GLLVAYIIASF
+717 Y
-728 IALCLGD
+728 
-735 ENLNPKELF
+735 
-744 SYIFSQDKILRQIII
+744 
-759 DGRLPRIIMAILIGM
+759 
-774 LLASSGAITQNVFS
+774 
-788 NPIADPY
+788 
-795 IIGIASAATF
+795 TF
-805 GAVLAYLLK
+805 
-814 LNDYYY
+814 
-820 GILGFVCSAFFAL
+820 
-833 GVFKISSKASIAT
+833 
-846 LLIIGIAASS
+846 
-856 FLGAFTSFFT
+856 
-866 YLIGEDSFKIVAWL
+866 
-880 MGNIGNASW
+880 
-889 FRVGILILPLIFCLF
+889 
-904 YFYAHKNE
+904 
-912 LNILL
+912 
-917 SGDDEARN
+917 
-925 LGVNAQKLKI
+925 
-935 NLLIVSSL
+935 
-943 AVSFAVA
+943 
-950 FSGLIGFVGLII
+950 
-962 PHTIRLL
+962 
-969 LKNYDNALVIPLCTA
+969 
-984 FGGLFLLICDTLART
+984 
-999 LLAPVQIPI
+999 
-1008 GILTAFFGAP
+1008 
-1018 IFLYLALSARRFL
+1018 

>member
-1 MHPNKKAFNL
+1 M
-11 SLFALLLITNL
+11 
-22 NAQESN
+22 EM
-28 EAINLQKVVV
+28 V
-38 SATGF
+38 
-43 EQDADSNL
+43 
-51 RNVIS
+51 
-56 IEGKDLQNKGYVSL
+56 
-70 EQALERI
+70 
-77 SGISFV
+77 
-83 NFGLGRNIDMRGQG
+83 LGR
-97 NKSNI
+97 
-102 AVKVMIDGRA
+102 
-112 INVLDNSHGVTPLDS
+112 
-127 INLDNVERIE
+127 
-137 IIPGGGSVLYG
+137 
-148 SGTRGGVIN
+148 GVIN

-175 AYDHGGLGGNL
+175 AYDHGRLGGNL

-257 QAQSDPTQK
+257 QAQSNPTQK
-266 GNSDNITQINR
+266 GKSDNITQINR

-308 KDEISMMGTTA
+308 KDEISMKGTTA

-348 FGYEFTNHDAKRK
+348 FGYEFANHDAKRTSIIHYDVNAGK
-361 SLVYYSVPGVIN
+361 FQMS
-373 YHRMTT
+373 HTMTT

-392 LDSHN
+392 LNSHE
-397 FNEFFTLSGG
+397 FNDIFSISGG
-407 ARYEF
+407 ARYEYSLYDTNRNYTSNMIMIMFGKPNIKTELF
-412 STYNTNRS
+412 ST
-420 YRNEMS
+420 
-426 MNGRPPSSNPIIT
+426 
-439 DSTTLFDT
+439 DDT
-447 DKNTNNFAFEIT
+447 SHNFAFEIT
-459 PNFKYSDTGNLY
+459 PNFKYSDTGKLY
-471 LKYERGFVSP
+471 IKYERGFVSP
-481 TPAQFVNRN
+481 TPAQFVNKDQ
-490 KTGNGIPPY
+490 KTQKY
-499 YSSNLKAE
+499 YSANLNPE

-623 NFIDLTYFSRAKDGG
+623 NFADLTYFSRAKDGG
-638 TINENTG
+638 TIDENTG

-706 LNTHSKILVII
+706 FK
-717 GLLVAYIIASF
+717 Y
-728 IALCLGD
+728 
-735 ENLNPKELF
+735 
-744 SYIFSQDKILRQIII
+744 
-759 DGRLPRIIMAILIGM
+759 
-774 LLASSGAITQNVFS
+774 
-788 NPIADPY
+788 
-795 IIGIASAATF
+795 
-805 GAVLAYLLK
+805 
-814 LNDYYY
+814 
-820 GILGFVCSAFFAL
+820 AF
-833 GVFKISSKASIAT
+833 
-846 LLIIGIAASS
+846 
-856 FLGAFTSFFT
+856 
-866 YLIGEDSFKIVAWL
+866 
-880 MGNIGNASW
+880 
-889 FRVGILILPLIFCLF
+889 
-904 YFYAHKNE
+904 
-912 LNILL
+912 
-917 SGDDEARN
+917 
-925 LGVNAQKLKI
+925 
-935 NLLIVSSL
+935 
-943 AVSFAVA
+943 
-950 FSGLIGFVGLII
+950 
-962 PHTIRLL
+962 
-969 LKNYDNALVIPLCTA
+969 
-984 FGGLFLLICDTLART
+984 
-999 LLAPVQIPI
+999 
-1008 GILTAFFGAP
+1008 
-1018 IFLYLALSARRFL
+1018 

>member
-148 SGTRGGVIN
+148 NGTRGGVIN

-175 AYDHGGLGGNL
+175 AYDHGRLGGNL

-257 QAQSDPTQK
+257 QAQSNPTQK
-266 GNSDNITQINR
+266 GKSDNITQINR

-308 KDEISMMGTTA
+308 KDEISMKGTTA

-348 FGYEFTNHDAKRK
+348 FGYEFANHDAKRT
-361 SLVYYSVPGVIN
+361 SIIHYDVNAGRFQMS
-373 YHRMTT
+373 HTMTT
-379 LMDMTKQSHSIFA
+379 LMDMDKQSHSIFA
-392 LDSHN
+392 LDSHE
-397 FNEFFTLSGG
+397 FNDIFSISGG
-407 ARYEF
+407 ARYEYSLYDTNRNYTSNMIIPGRPNIKTELF
-412 STYNTNRS
+412 ST
-420 YRNEMS
+420 
-426 MNGRPPSSNPIIT
+426 
-439 DSTTLFDT
+439 DDT
-447 DKNTNNFAFEIT
+447 SHNFAFEIT
-459 PNFKYSDTGNLY
+459 PNFKYSDTGKLY
-471 LKYERGFVSP
+471 IKYERGFVSP
-481 TPAQFVNRN
+481 SPAQFVNKDKN
-490 KTGNGIPPY
+490 LQKY
-499 YSSNLKAE
+499 YSANLNPE

-606 KIKATAGL
+606 KIKATAGF

-638 TINENTG
+638 TIDENTG

-706 LNTHSKILVII
+706 FK
-717 GLLVAYIIASF
+717 Y
-728 IALCLGD
+728 
-735 ENLNPKELF
+735 
-744 SYIFSQDKILRQIII
+744 
-759 DGRLPRIIMAILIGM
+759 
-774 LLASSGAITQNVFS
+774 
-788 NPIADPY
+788 
-795 IIGIASAATF
+795 
-805 GAVLAYLLK
+805 
-814 LNDYYY
+814 
-820 GILGFVCSAFFAL
+820 AF
-833 GVFKISSKASIAT
+833 
-846 LLIIGIAASS
+846 
-856 FLGAFTSFFT
+856 
-866 YLIGEDSFKIVAWL
+866 
-880 MGNIGNASW
+880 
-889 FRVGILILPLIFCLF
+889 
-904 YFYAHKNE
+904 
-912 LNILL
+912 
-917 SGDDEARN
+917 
-925 LGVNAQKLKI
+925 
-935 NLLIVSSL
+935 
-943 AVSFAVA
+943 
-950 FSGLIGFVGLII
+950 
-962 PHTIRLL
+962 
-969 LKNYDNALVIPLCTA
+969 
-984 FGGLFLLICDTLART
+984 
-999 LLAPVQIPI
+999 
-1008 GILTAFFGAP
+1008 
-1018 IFLYLALSARRFL
+1018 

>member
-1 MHPNKKAFNL
+1 
-11 SLFALLLITNL
+11 
-22 NAQESN
+22 
-28 EAINLQKVVV
+28 
-38 SATGF
+38 
-43 EQDADSNL
+43 
-51 RNVIS
+51 
-56 IEGKDLQNKGYVSL
+56 
-70 EQALERI
+70 
-77 SGISFV
+77 V

-97 NKSNI
+97 DKSNI

-112 INVLDNSHGVTPLDS
+112 INVLDNSHGVTQLDS

-175 AYDHGGLGGNL
+175 AYDHGRLGGNL

-308 KDEISMMGTTA
+308 KDVSTMSSMGLSVPV
-319 YQNGSGFEDT
+319 YQNGSGFKDT

-348 FGYEFTNHDAKRK
+348 FGYEFANHDAKRT
-361 SLVYYSVPGVIN
+361 SIIHYDIN
-373 YHRMTT
+373 SPKFQMSHTMTT
-379 LMDMTKQSHSIFA
+379 LMDMNKQSHSIFA
-392 LDSHN
+392 LDSHE
-397 FNEFFTLSGG
+397 FNDIFSISGG
-407 ARYEF
+407 ARYEYSLYDTNRNYTSNMIISSIPRPSTPELF
-412 STYNTNRS
+412 ST
-420 YRNEMS
+420 
-426 MNGRPPSSNPIIT
+426 
-439 DSTTLFDT
+439 DDT
-447 DKNTNNFAFEIT
+447 SHNFAFEIT
-459 PNFKYSDTGNLY
+459 PNFKYSDTGKLY
-471 LKYERGFVSP
+471 IKYERGFVSP
-481 TPAQFVNRN
+481 SPAQFVN
-490 KTGNGIPPY
+490 KDKISQKY
-499 YSSNLKAE
+499 YSANLNPE

-544 PHSTS
+544 PHAT
-549 GSWWKYYNIDQTRRL
+549 GGGFWQYYNIDQTRRL

-606 KIKATAGL
+606 KIKATAGI

-638 TINENTG
+638 TIDENTG

-706 LNTHSKILVII
+706 FK
-717 GLLVAYIIASF
+717 Y
-728 IALCLGD
+728 
-735 ENLNPKELF
+735 
-744 SYIFSQDKILRQIII
+744 
-759 DGRLPRIIMAILIGM
+759 
-774 LLASSGAITQNVFS
+774 
-788 NPIADPY
+788 
-795 IIGIASAATF
+795 
-805 GAVLAYLLK
+805 
-814 LNDYYY
+814 
-820 GILGFVCSAFFAL
+820 AF
-833 GVFKISSKASIAT
+833 
-846 LLIIGIAASS
+846 
-856 FLGAFTSFFT
+856 
-866 YLIGEDSFKIVAWL
+866 
-880 MGNIGNASW
+880 
-889 FRVGILILPLIFCLF
+889 
-904 YFYAHKNE
+904 
-912 LNILL
+912 
-917 SGDDEARN
+917 
-925 LGVNAQKLKI
+925 
-935 NLLIVSSL
+935 
-943 AVSFAVA
+943 
-950 FSGLIGFVGLII
+950 
-962 PHTIRLL
+962 
-969 LKNYDNALVIPLCTA
+969 
-984 FGGLFLLICDTLART
+984 
-999 LLAPVQIPI
+999 
-1008 GILTAFFGAP
+1008 
-1018 IFLYLALSARRFL
+1018 

>member
-1 MHPNKKAFNL
+1 MHPNKIAFKL

-28 EAINLQKVVV
+28 EAIKLQKVVV
-38 SATGF
+38 STTGF

-56 IEGKDLQNKGYVSL
+56 IEGKDLQNKGYISL

-97 NKSNI
+97 DKSNI

-112 INVLDNSHGVTPLDS
+112 INVLDNSHGVTQLDS

-175 AYDHGGLGGNL
+175 AYDHGRLGGNL

-308 KDEISMMGTTA
+308 KDVSTMSSMGLSVPV

-340 YANNSYFI
+340 YVNNSYFI
-348 FGYEFTNHDAKRK
+348 FGYEFANHDAKRT
-361 SLVYYSVPGVIN
+361 SVIHYDIN
-373 YHRMTT
+373 SPKFQMSHTMTT
-379 LMDMTKQSHSIFA
+379 LMDMNKQSHSIFA
-392 LDSHN
+392 LDSHE
-397 FNEFFTLSGG
+397 FNDIFSISGG
-407 ARYEF
+407 ARYEYSLYDTNRNYTSNMIMFGKPNIKTELF
-412 STYNTNRS
+412 ST
-420 YRNEMS
+420 
-426 MNGRPPSSNPIIT
+426 
-439 DSTTLFDT
+439 DDT
-447 DKNTNNFAFEIT
+447 SHNFAFEIT
-459 PNFKYSDTGNLY
+459 PNFKYSDTGKLY
-471 LKYERGFVSP
+471 IKYERGFVSP
-481 TPAQFVNRN
+481 SPAQFVN
-490 KTGNGIPPY
+490 KDKISQKY
-499 YSSNLKAE
+499 YSANLNPE

-521 DFYGFN
+521 DFYVFN

-544 PHSTS
+544 PHAT
-549 GSWWKYYNIDQTRRL
+549 GGGFWQYYNIDQTRRL

-614 EYAWNKNFS
+614 EYAWNENFS

-638 TINENTG
+638 TIDENTG

-706 LNTHSKILVII
+706 FK
-717 GLLVAYIIASF
+717 Y
-728 IALCLGD
+728 
-735 ENLNPKELF
+735 
-744 SYIFSQDKILRQIII
+744 
-759 DGRLPRIIMAILIGM
+759 
-774 LLASSGAITQNVFS
+774 
-788 NPIADPY
+788 
-795 IIGIASAATF
+795 TF
-805 GAVLAYLLK
+805 
-814 LNDYYY
+814 
-820 GILGFVCSAFFAL
+820 
-833 GVFKISSKASIAT
+833 
-846 LLIIGIAASS
+846 
-856 FLGAFTSFFT
+856 
-866 YLIGEDSFKIVAWL
+866 
-880 MGNIGNASW
+880 
-889 FRVGILILPLIFCLF
+889 
-904 YFYAHKNE
+904 
-912 LNILL
+912 
-917 SGDDEARN
+917 
-925 LGVNAQKLKI
+925 
-935 NLLIVSSL
+935 
-943 AVSFAVA
+943 
-950 FSGLIGFVGLII
+950 
-962 PHTIRLL
+962 
-969 LKNYDNALVIPLCTA
+969 
-984 FGGLFLLICDTLART
+984 
-999 LLAPVQIPI
+999 
-1008 GILTAFFGAP
+1008 
-1018 IFLYLALSARRFL
+1018 

>member
-1 MHPNKKAFNL
+1 MYPNKIAFKL

-28 EAINLQKVVV
+28 EAIKLQKVVV
-38 SATGF
+38 STTGF

-56 IEGKDLQNKGYVSL
+56 IEGKDLQNKGYISL

-97 NKSNI
+97 DKSNI

-112 INVLDNSHGVTPLDS
+112 INVLDNSHGVTQLDS

-175 AYDHGGLGGNL
+175 AYDHGRLGGNL

-308 KDEISMMGTTA
+308 KDVSTMSSMGLSVPV
-319 YQNGSGFEDT
+319 YQNGSGFKDT

-348 FGYEFTNHDAKRK
+348 FGYEFANHDAKRT
-361 SLVYYSVPGVIN
+361 SIIHYDIN
-373 YHRMTT
+373 SPKFQMSHTMTT
-379 LMDMTKQSHSIFA
+379 LMDMNKQSHSIFA
-392 LDSHN
+392 LDSHE
-397 FNEFFTLSGG
+397 FNDIFSISGG
-407 ARYEF
+407 ARYEYSLYDTNRNYTSNMIISSIPRPSTPELF
-412 STYNTNRS
+412 ST
-420 YRNEMS
+420 
-426 MNGRPPSSNPIIT
+426 
-439 DSTTLFDT
+439 DDT
-447 DKNTNNFAFEIT
+447 SHNFAFEIT
-459 PNFKYSDTGNLY
+459 PNFKYSDTGKLY
-471 LKYERGFVSP
+471 IKYERGFVSP
-481 TPAQFVNRN
+481 SPAQFVNKDKN
-490 KTGNGIPPY
+490 SQKY
-499 YSSNLKAE
+499 YSANLNPE

-579 IFRESLTYLDAKIS
+579 ILRESLTYLDAKIS
-593 KGVNDGMRIPYVS
+593 KCVNDGMRIPYVS
-606 KIKATAGL
+606 KIKATAGI

-638 TINENTG
+638 IIDENTG

-706 LNTHSKILVII
+706 FK
-717 GLLVAYIIASF
+717 Y
-728 IALCLGD
+728 
-735 ENLNPKELF
+735 
-744 SYIFSQDKILRQIII
+744 
-759 DGRLPRIIMAILIGM
+759 
-774 LLASSGAITQNVFS
+774 
-788 NPIADPY
+788 
-795 IIGIASAATF
+795 
-805 GAVLAYLLK
+805 
-814 LNDYYY
+814 
-820 GILGFVCSAFFAL
+820 AF
-833 GVFKISSKASIAT
+833 
-846 LLIIGIAASS
+846 
-856 FLGAFTSFFT
+856 
-866 YLIGEDSFKIVAWL
+866 
-880 MGNIGNASW
+880 
-889 FRVGILILPLIFCLF
+889 
-904 YFYAHKNE
+904 
-912 LNILL
+912 
-917 SGDDEARN
+917 
-925 LGVNAQKLKI
+925 
-935 NLLIVSSL
+935 
-943 AVSFAVA
+943 
-950 FSGLIGFVGLII
+950 
-962 PHTIRLL
+962 
-969 LKNYDNALVIPLCTA
+969 
-984 FGGLFLLICDTLART
+984 
-999 LLAPVQIPI
+999 
-1008 GILTAFFGAP
+1008 
-1018 IFLYLALSARRFL
+1018 

>member
-1 MHPNKKAFNL
+1 MYPNKIAFKL

-28 EAINLQKVVV
+28 EAIKLQKVVV
-38 SATGF
+38 STTGF

-56 IEGKDLQNKGYVSL
+56 IEGKDLQNKGYISL

-97 NKSNI
+97 DKSNI

-112 INVLDNSHGVTPLDS
+112 INVLDNSHGVTQLDS

-175 AYDHGGLGGNL
+175 AYDHGRLGGNL

-283 YHYYFDDIWEFN
+283 YHYYFDDILEFN

-308 KDEISMMGTTA
+308 KDVSTMSSMGLSVPV
-319 YQNGSGFEDT
+319 YQNGSGFKDT

-348 FGYEFTNHDAKRK
+348 FGYEFANHDAKRT
-361 SLVYYSVPGVIN
+361 SIIHYDIN
-373 YHRMTT
+373 SPKFQMSHTMTT
-379 LMDMTKQSHSIFA
+379 LMDMNKQSHSIFA
-392 LDSHN
+392 LDSHE
-397 FNEFFTLSGG
+397 FNDIFSISGG
-407 ARYEF
+407 ARYEYSLYDTNRNYTSNMIISSIPRPSTPELF
-412 STYNTNRS
+412 ST
-420 YRNEMS
+420 
-426 MNGRPPSSNPIIT
+426 
-439 DSTTLFDT
+439 DDT
-447 DKNTNNFAFEIT
+447 SHNFAFEIT
-459 PNFKYSDTGNLY
+459 PNFKYSDTGKLY
-471 LKYERGFVSP
+471 IKYERGFVSP
-481 TPAQFVNRN
+481 SPAQFVNKDKN
-490 KTGNGIPPY
+490 SQKY
-499 YSSNLKAE
+499 YSANLNPE

-579 IFRESLTYLDAKIS
+579 ILRESLTYLDAKIS

-606 KIKATAGL
+606 KIKATAGI

-638 TINENTG
+638 IIDENTG

-706 LNTHSKILVII
+706 FK
-717 GLLVAYIIASF
+717 Y
-728 IALCLGD
+728 
-735 ENLNPKELF
+735 
-744 SYIFSQDKILRQIII
+744 
-759 DGRLPRIIMAILIGM
+759 
-774 LLASSGAITQNVFS
+774 
-788 NPIADPY
+788 
-795 IIGIASAATF
+795 
-805 GAVLAYLLK
+805 
-814 LNDYYY
+814 
-820 GILGFVCSAFFAL
+820 AF
-833 GVFKISSKASIAT
+833 
-846 LLIIGIAASS
+846 
-856 FLGAFTSFFT
+856 
-866 YLIGEDSFKIVAWL
+866 
-880 MGNIGNASW
+880 
-889 FRVGILILPLIFCLF
+889 
-904 YFYAHKNE
+904 
-912 LNILL
+912 
-917 SGDDEARN
+917 
-925 LGVNAQKLKI
+925 
-935 NLLIVSSL
+935 
-943 AVSFAVA
+943 
-950 FSGLIGFVGLII
+950 
-962 PHTIRLL
+962 
-969 LKNYDNALVIPLCTA
+969 
-984 FGGLFLLICDTLART
+984 
-999 LLAPVQIPI
+999 
-1008 GILTAFFGAP
+1008 
-1018 IFLYLALSARRFL
+1018 

>member
-1 MHPNKKAFNL
+1 MYPNKIAFKL

-28 EAINLQKVVV
+28 EAIKLQKVVV
-38 SATGF
+38 STTGF

-56 IEGKDLQNKGYVSL
+56 IEGKDLQNKGYISL

-97 NKSNI
+97 DKSNI

-112 INVLDNSHGVTPLDS
+112 INVLDNSHGVTQLDS

-175 AYDHGGLGGNL
+175 AYDHGRLGGNL

-308 KDEISMMGTTA
+308 KDVSTMSSMGLSVPV

-348 FGYEFTNHDAKRK
+348 FGYEFANHDAKRT
-361 SLVYYSVPGVIN
+361 SIIHYDIN
-373 YHRMTT
+373 SPKFQMSHTMTT
-379 LMDMTKQSHSIFA
+379 LMDMNKQSHSIFA
-392 LDSHN
+392 LDSHE
-397 FNEFFTLSGG
+397 FNDIFSISGG
-407 ARYEF
+407 ARYEYSLYDTNRNYTSNMIISSIPRPSTPELF
-412 STYNTNRS
+412 ST
-420 YRNEMS
+420 
-426 MNGRPPSSNPIIT
+426 
-439 DSTTLFDT
+439 DDT
-447 DKNTNNFAFEIT
+447 SHNFAFEIT
-459 PNFKYSDTGNLY
+459 PNFKYSDTGKLY
-471 LKYERGFVSP
+471 IKYERGFVSP
-481 TPAQFVNRN
+481 SPAQFVN
-490 KTGNGIPPY
+490 KDKISQKY
-499 YSSNLKAE
+499 YSANLNPE

-544 PHSTS
+544 PHAT
-549 GSWWKYYNIDQTRRL
+549 GGGFWQYYNIDQTRRL

-606 KIKATAGL
+606 KIKATAGI

-638 TINENTG
+638 TIDENTG

-658 TDIGMKYNYKKL
+658 P
-670 QILAGIRNLFDK
+670 ILA
-682 RYYTYQDSINDQYL
+682 
-696 VGNGRNYYVE
+696 
-706 LNTHSKILVII
+706 
-717 GLLVAYIIASF
+717 
-728 IALCLGD
+728 
-735 ENLNPKELF
+735 
-744 SYIFSQDKILRQIII
+744 
-759 DGRLPRIIMAILIGM
+759 
-774 LLASSGAITQNVFS
+774 
-788 NPIADPY
+788 
-795 IIGIASAATF
+795 
-805 GAVLAYLLK
+805 
-814 LNDYYY
+814 
-820 GILGFVCSAFFAL
+820 
-833 GVFKISSKASIAT
+833 
-846 LLIIGIAASS
+846 
-856 FLGAFTSFFT
+856 
-866 YLIGEDSFKIVAWL
+866 
-880 MGNIGNASW
+880 
-889 FRVGILILPLIFCLF
+889 
-904 YFYAHKNE
+904 
-912 LNILL
+912 
-917 SGDDEARN
+917 
-925 LGVNAQKLKI
+925 
-935 NLLIVSSL
+935 
-943 AVSFAVA
+943 
-950 FSGLIGFVGLII
+950 
-962 PHTIRLL
+962 
-969 LKNYDNALVIPLCTA
+969 
-984 FGGLFLLICDTLART
+984 
-999 LLAPVQIPI
+999 
-1008 GILTAFFGAP
+1008 
-1018 IFLYLALSARRFL
+1018 

>member
-1 MHPNKKAFNL
+1 MHPNKKAFKL

-28 EAINLQKVVV
+28 EAISLQKVVV

-43 EQDADSNL
+43 EQDVDSNL

-97 NKSNI
+97 DKSNI

-175 AYDHGGLGGNL
+175 AYDHGGIGGNL

-308 KDEISMMGTTA
+308 KDVSEMSSMGLSVPV

-348 FGYEFTNHDAKRK
+348 FGYEFANHNAKRT
-361 SLVYYSVPGVIN
+361 SIIHYDVNAGRFQMS
-373 YHRMTT
+373 HTMTT
-379 LMDMTKQSHSIFA
+379 LMDMTKQSHSILA
-392 LDSHN
+392 LNSHE
-397 FNEFFTLSGG
+397 FNDIFSISGG
-407 ARYEF
+407 ARYEYSLYGTNRNYTSNMIISNIPKPSTPELF
-412 STYNTNRS
+412 ST
-420 YRNEMS
+420 
-426 MNGRPPSSNPIIT
+426 
-439 DSTTLFDT
+439 DDT
-447 DKNTNNFAFEIT
+447 SHNFAFEIT
-459 PNFKYSDTGNLY
+459 PNFKYSDTGKLY
-471 LKYERGFVSP
+471 IKYERGFVSP
-481 TPAQFVNRN
+481 SPAQFVNKDKN
-490 KTGNGIPPY
+490 SQKY
-499 YSSNLKAE
+499 YSANLNPE

-544 PHSTS
+544 PHAT
-549 GSWWKYYNIDQTRRL
+549 GGGFWQYYNIDQTRRL

-638 TINENTG
+638 TIDENTG

-658 TDIGMKYNYKKL
+658 TDIGVKYNYKKL
-670 QILAGIRNLFDK
+670 RILTGIRNLFNK

-706 LNTHSKILVII
+706 FK
-717 GLLVAYIIASF
+717 Y
-728 IALCLGD
+728 
-735 ENLNPKELF
+735 
-744 SYIFSQDKILRQIII
+744 
-759 DGRLPRIIMAILIGM
+759 
-774 LLASSGAITQNVFS
+774 
-788 NPIADPY
+788 
-795 IIGIASAATF
+795 
-805 GAVLAYLLK
+805 
-814 LNDYYY
+814 
-820 GILGFVCSAFFAL
+820 AF
-833 GVFKISSKASIAT
+833 
-846 LLIIGIAASS
+846 
-856 FLGAFTSFFT
+856 
-866 YLIGEDSFKIVAWL
+866 
-880 MGNIGNASW
+880 
-889 FRVGILILPLIFCLF
+889 
-904 YFYAHKNE
+904 
-912 LNILL
+912 
-917 SGDDEARN
+917 
-925 LGVNAQKLKI
+925 
-935 NLLIVSSL
+935 
-943 AVSFAVA
+943 
-950 FSGLIGFVGLII
+950 
-962 PHTIRLL
+962 
-969 LKNYDNALVIPLCTA
+969 
-984 FGGLFLLICDTLART
+984 
-999 LLAPVQIPI
+999 
-1008 GILTAFFGAP
+1008 
-1018 IFLYLALSARRFL
+1018 

>member
-1 MHPNKKAFNL
+1 M
-11 SLFALLLITNL
+11 
-22 NAQESN
+22 E
-28 EAINLQKVVV
+28 
-38 SATGF
+38 
-43 EQDADSNL
+43 
-51 RNVIS
+51 
-56 IEGKDLQNKGYVSL
+56 
-70 EQALERI
+70 
-77 SGISFV
+77 
-83 NFGLGRNIDMRGQG
+83 M
-97 NKSNI
+97 
-102 AVKVMIDGRA
+102 
-112 INVLDNSHGVTPLDS
+112 VL
-127 INLDNVERIE
+127 
-137 IIPGGGSVLYG
+137 
-148 SGTRGGVIN
+148 GGVIN

-175 AYDHGGLGGNL
+175 AYDHGRLGGNL

-257 QAQSDPTQK
+257 QAQSNPTQK
-266 GNSDNITQINR
+266 GKSDNITQINR

-308 KDEISMMGTTA
+308 KDEISMKGTTA

-348 FGYEFTNHDAKRK
+348 FGYEFANHDAKRTSIIHYDVNAGK
-361 SLVYYSVPGVIN
+361 FQMS
-373 YHRMTT
+373 HTMTT

-392 LDSHN
+392 LNSHE
-397 FNEFFTLSGG
+397 FNDIFSISGG
-407 ARYEF
+407 ARYEYSLYDTNRNYTSNMIMIMFGKPNIKTELF
-412 STYNTNRS
+412 ST
-420 YRNEMS
+420 
-426 MNGRPPSSNPIIT
+426 
-439 DSTTLFDT
+439 DDT
-447 DKNTNNFAFEIT
+447 SHNFAFEIT
-459 PNFKYSDTGNLY
+459 PNFKYSDTGKLY
-471 LKYERGFVSP
+471 IKYERGFVSP
-481 TPAQFVNRN
+481 TPAQFVNKDQ
-490 KTGNGIPPY
+490 KTQKY
-499 YSSNLKAE
+499 YSANLNPE

-623 NFIDLTYFSRAKDGG
+623 NFADLTYFSRAKDGG
-638 TINENTG
+638 TIDENTG

-706 LNTHSKILVII
+706 FK
-717 GLLVAYIIASF
+717 Y
-728 IALCLGD
+728 
-735 ENLNPKELF
+735 
-744 SYIFSQDKILRQIII
+744 
-759 DGRLPRIIMAILIGM
+759 
-774 LLASSGAITQNVFS
+774 
-788 NPIADPY
+788 
-795 IIGIASAATF
+795 
-805 GAVLAYLLK
+805 
-814 LNDYYY
+814 
-820 GILGFVCSAFFAL
+820 AF
-833 GVFKISSKASIAT
+833 
-846 LLIIGIAASS
+846 
-856 FLGAFTSFFT
+856 
-866 YLIGEDSFKIVAWL
+866 
-880 MGNIGNASW
+880 
-889 FRVGILILPLIFCLF
+889 
-904 YFYAHKNE
+904 
-912 LNILL
+912 
-917 SGDDEARN
+917 
-925 LGVNAQKLKI
+925 
-935 NLLIVSSL
+935 
-943 AVSFAVA
+943 
-950 FSGLIGFVGLII
+950 
-962 PHTIRLL
+962 
-969 LKNYDNALVIPLCTA
+969 
-984 FGGLFLLICDTLART
+984 
-999 LLAPVQIPI
+999 
-1008 GILTAFFGAP
+1008 
-1018 IFLYLALSARRFL
+1018 

>member
-1 MHPNKKAFNL
+1 M
-11 SLFALLLITNL
+11 
-22 NAQESN
+22 E
-28 EAINLQKVVV
+28 VV
-38 SATGF
+38 
-43 EQDADSNL
+43 
-51 RNVIS
+51 
-56 IEGKDLQNKGYVSL
+56 
-70 EQALERI
+70 
-77 SGISFV
+77 
-83 NFGLGRNIDMRGQG
+83 LG
-97 NKSNI
+97 
-102 AVKVMIDGRA
+102 
-112 INVLDNSHGVTPLDS
+112 
-127 INLDNVERIE
+127 
-137 IIPGGGSVLYG
+137 
-148 SGTRGGVIN
+148 GGVIN

-175 AYDHGGLGGNL
+175 AYDHGRLGGNL

-257 QAQSDPTQK
+257 QAQSNPTQK
-266 GNSDNITQINR
+266 GKSDNITQINR

-308 KDEISMMGTTA
+308 KDEISMKGTTA

-348 FGYEFTNHDAKRK
+348 FGYEFANHDAKRTSIIHYDVNAGK
-361 SLVYYSVPGVIN
+361 FQMS
-373 YHRMTT
+373 HTMTT

-392 LDSHN
+392 LNSHE
-397 FNEFFTLSGG
+397 FNDIFSISGG
-407 ARYEF
+407 ARYEYSLYDTNRNYTSNMIMFGKPNIKTELF
-412 STYNTNRS
+412 ST
-420 YRNEMS
+420 
-426 MNGRPPSSNPIIT
+426 
-439 DSTTLFDT
+439 DDT
-447 DKNTNNFAFEIT
+447 SHNFAFEIT
-459 PNFKYSDTGNLY
+459 PNFKYSDTGKLY
-471 LKYERGFVSP
+471 IKYERGFVSP
-481 TPAQFVNRN
+481 TPAQFVNKDQ
-490 KTGNGIPPY
+490 KTQKY
-499 YSSNLKAE
+499 YSANLNPE

-623 NFIDLTYFSRAKDGG
+623 NFADLTYFSRAKDGG
-638 TINENTG
+638 TIDENTG

-706 LNTHSKILVII
+706 FK
-717 GLLVAYIIASF
+717 Y
-728 IALCLGD
+728 
-735 ENLNPKELF
+735 
-744 SYIFSQDKILRQIII
+744 
-759 DGRLPRIIMAILIGM
+759 
-774 LLASSGAITQNVFS
+774 
-788 NPIADPY
+788 
-795 IIGIASAATF
+795 
-805 GAVLAYLLK
+805 
-814 LNDYYY
+814 
-820 GILGFVCSAFFAL
+820 AF
-833 GVFKISSKASIAT
+833 
-846 LLIIGIAASS
+846 
-856 FLGAFTSFFT
+856 
-866 YLIGEDSFKIVAWL
+866 
-880 MGNIGNASW
+880 
-889 FRVGILILPLIFCLF
+889 
-904 YFYAHKNE
+904 
-912 LNILL
+912 
-917 SGDDEARN
+917 
-925 LGVNAQKLKI
+925 
-935 NLLIVSSL
+935 
-943 AVSFAVA
+943 
-950 FSGLIGFVGLII
+950 
-962 PHTIRLL
+962 
-969 LKNYDNALVIPLCTA
+969 
-984 FGGLFLLICDTLART
+984 
-999 LLAPVQIPI
+999 
-1008 GILTAFFGAP
+1008 
-1018 IFLYLALSARRFL
+1018 

>member
-1 MHPNKKAFNL
+1 MHPNKKAFKL

-28 EAINLQKVVV
+28 EAIKLQKVVV

-51 RNVIS
+51 RNIIS

-97 NKSNI
+97 DKSNI

-112 INVLDNSHGVTPLDS
+112 INILDNSHGVTPLDS

-175 AYDHGGLGGNL
+175 AYDHGGIGGNL

-257 QAQSDPTQK
+257 QTQSNPTQK
-266 GNSDNITQINR
+266 GNSNNITQINR

-283 YHYYFDDIWEFN
+283 YHYYFDNIWEFN
-295 LEAFWQNQKINYL
+295 LESFWQNQKINYL
-308 KDEISMMGTTA
+308 KDVSTMSYRDMSLPV

-348 FGYEFTNHDAKRK
+348 FGYEFANHDAKRISIIHYDVNAGK
-361 SLVYYSVPGVIN
+361 FQMS
-373 YHRMTT
+373 HTMTT
-379 LMDMTKQSHSIFA
+379 LMDMTKQSHSILA
-392 LDSHN
+392 LNSHE
-397 FNEFFTLSGG
+397 FNDIFSISGG
-407 ARYEF
+407 ARYEYSLYGTNRNYTSNMIISNIPKPSTPELF
-412 STYNTNRS
+412 ST
-420 YRNEMS
+420 
-426 MNGRPPSSNPIIT
+426 
-439 DSTTLFDT
+439 DDT
-447 DKNTNNFAFEIT
+447 SHNFAFEIT
-459 PNFKYSDTGNLY
+459 PNFKYSDTGKLY
-471 LKYERGFVSP
+471 IKYERGFVSP
-481 TPAQFVNRN
+481 SPAQFVNKDKN
-490 KTGNGIPPY
+490 SQKY
-499 YSSNLKAE
+499 YSANLNPE

-544 PHSTS
+544 PHAT
-549 GSWWKYYNIDQTRRL
+549 GGGFWQYYNIDQTRRL

-579 IFRESLTYLDAKIS
+579 ICRESLTYLDAKIS

-638 TINENTG
+638 TIDENTG

-670 QILAGIRNLFDK
+670 RILTGIRNLFNK

-706 LNTHSKILVII
+706 FK
-717 GLLVAYIIASF
+717 Y
-728 IALCLGD
+728 
-735 ENLNPKELF
+735 
-744 SYIFSQDKILRQIII
+744 
-759 DGRLPRIIMAILIGM
+759 
-774 LLASSGAITQNVFS
+774 
-788 NPIADPY
+788 
-795 IIGIASAATF
+795 
-805 GAVLAYLLK
+805 
-814 LNDYYY
+814 
-820 GILGFVCSAFFAL
+820 AF
-833 GVFKISSKASIAT
+833 
-846 LLIIGIAASS
+846 
-856 FLGAFTSFFT
+856 
-866 YLIGEDSFKIVAWL
+866 
-880 MGNIGNASW
+880 
-889 FRVGILILPLIFCLF
+889 
-904 YFYAHKNE
+904 
-912 LNILL
+912 
-917 SGDDEARN
+917 
-925 LGVNAQKLKI
+925 
-935 NLLIVSSL
+935 
-943 AVSFAVA
+943 
-950 FSGLIGFVGLII
+950 
-962 PHTIRLL
+962 
-969 LKNYDNALVIPLCTA
+969 
-984 FGGLFLLICDTLART
+984 
-999 LLAPVQIPI
+999 
-1008 GILTAFFGAP
+1008 
-1018 IFLYLALSARRFL
+1018 

>member
-1 MHPNKKAFNL
+1 MYPNKKVFKL

-38 SATGF
+38 SAIGF

-97 NKSNI
+97 DKSNI

-175 AYDHGGLGGNL
+175 AYDHGGIGGNL
-186 GINGAKQINEN
+186 GINGSKQINEN

-308 KDEISMMGTTA
+308 KDVSEMSSMGLSVPV

-348 FGYEFTNHDAKRK
+348 FGYEFANHDAKRTSIIHYDVNAGK
-361 SLVYYSVPGVIN
+361 FQMS
-373 YHRMTT
+373 HTMTT

-392 LDSHN
+392 LDSHE
-397 FNEFFTLSGG
+397 FNDIFSISGG
-407 ARYEF
+407 ARYEYSLYDTNRNYTSNMVISNIPKPSTPELF
-412 STYNTNRS
+412 ST
-420 YRNEMS
+420 
-426 MNGRPPSSNPIIT
+426 
-439 DSTTLFDT
+439 DDT
-447 DKNTNNFAFEIT
+447 SHNFAFEIT
-459 PNFKYSDTGNLY
+459 PNFKYSDTGKLY
-471 LKYERGFVSP
+471 IKYERGFVSP
-481 TPAQFVNRN
+481 SPAQFVNKDKN
-490 KTGNGIPPY
+490 SQKY
-499 YSSNLKAE
+499 YSANLNPE

-544 PHSTS
+544 PHAT
-549 GSWWKYYNIDQTRRL
+549 GGGFWQYYNIDQTRRL

-638 TINENTG
+638 TIDENTG

-696 VGNGRNYYVE
+696 VRNGRNYYVE
-706 LNTHSKILVII
+706 FK
-717 GLLVAYIIASF
+717 Y
-728 IALCLGD
+728 
-735 ENLNPKELF
+735 
-744 SYIFSQDKILRQIII
+744 
-759 DGRLPRIIMAILIGM
+759 
-774 LLASSGAITQNVFS
+774 
-788 NPIADPY
+788 
-795 IIGIASAATF
+795 
-805 GAVLAYLLK
+805 
-814 LNDYYY
+814 
-820 GILGFVCSAFFAL
+820 AF
-833 GVFKISSKASIAT
+833 
-846 LLIIGIAASS
+846 
-856 FLGAFTSFFT
+856 
-866 YLIGEDSFKIVAWL
+866 
-880 MGNIGNASW
+880 
-889 FRVGILILPLIFCLF
+889 
-904 YFYAHKNE
+904 
-912 LNILL
+912 
-917 SGDDEARN
+917 
-925 LGVNAQKLKI
+925 
-935 NLLIVSSL
+935 
-943 AVSFAVA
+943 
-950 FSGLIGFVGLII
+950 
-962 PHTIRLL
+962 
-969 LKNYDNALVIPLCTA
+969 
-984 FGGLFLLICDTLART
+984 
-999 LLAPVQIPI
+999 
-1008 GILTAFFGAP
+1008 
-1018 IFLYLALSARRFL
+1018 

>member
-1 MHPNKKAFNL
+1 M
-11 SLFALLLITNL
+11 
-22 NAQESN
+22 EM
-28 EAINLQKVVV
+28 V
-38 SATGF
+38 
-43 EQDADSNL
+43 
-51 RNVIS
+51 
-56 IEGKDLQNKGYVSL
+56 
-70 EQALERI
+70 
-77 SGISFV
+77 
-83 NFGLGRNIDMRGQG
+83 LG
-97 NKSNI
+97 
-102 AVKVMIDGRA
+102 
-112 INVLDNSHGVTPLDS
+112 
-127 INLDNVERIE
+127 
-137 IIPGGGSVLYG
+137 
-148 SGTRGGVIN
+148 GGVIN

-175 AYDHGGLGGNL
+175 AYDHGRLGGNL

-257 QAQSDPTQK
+257 QAQSNPTQK
-266 GNSDNITQINR
+266 GKSDNITQINR

-308 KDEISMMGTTA
+308 KDEISMKGTTA

-348 FGYEFTNHDAKRK
+348 FGYEFANHDAKRISIIHYDVNAGK
-361 SLVYYSVPGVIN
+361 FQMS
-373 YHRMTT
+373 HTMTT
-379 LMDMTKQSHSIFA
+379 LMDMDKQSHSIFA
-392 LDSHN
+392 LDSHE
-397 FNEFFTLSGG
+397 FNDIFSISGG
-407 ARYEF
+407 ARYEY
-412 STYNTNRS
+412 SLYDTNRN
-420 YRNEMS
+420 YN
-426 MNGRPPSSNPIIT
+426 SNMIMMRKPNNTKEFFNT
-439 DSTTLFDT
+439 DDT
-447 DKNTNNFAFEIT
+447 SHNFAFEIT
-459 PNFKYSDTGNLY
+459 PNFKYSDTGKLY
-471 LKYERGFVSP
+471 IKYERGFVSP
-481 TPAQFVNRN
+481 TPAQFVN
-490 KTGNGIPPY
+490 KDQATQQY
-499 YSSNLKAE
+499 YSVNLNPE

-539 SYLGN
+539 SYRGN
-544 PHSTS
+544 PHAK
-549 GSWWKYYNIDQTRRL
+549 GGGFWQYYNIDQTCRL

-623 NFIDLTYFSRAKDGG
+623 NFADLTYFSRAKDGG

-706 LNTHSKILVII
+706 FK
-717 GLLVAYIIASF
+717 Y
-728 IALCLGD
+728 
-735 ENLNPKELF
+735 
-744 SYIFSQDKILRQIII
+744 
-759 DGRLPRIIMAILIGM
+759 
-774 LLASSGAITQNVFS
+774 
-788 NPIADPY
+788 
-795 IIGIASAATF
+795 
-805 GAVLAYLLK
+805 
-814 LNDYYY
+814 
-820 GILGFVCSAFFAL
+820 AF
-833 GVFKISSKASIAT
+833 
-846 LLIIGIAASS
+846 
-856 FLGAFTSFFT
+856 
-866 YLIGEDSFKIVAWL
+866 
-880 MGNIGNASW
+880 
-889 FRVGILILPLIFCLF
+889 
-904 YFYAHKNE
+904 
-912 LNILL
+912 
-917 SGDDEARN
+917 
-925 LGVNAQKLKI
+925 
-935 NLLIVSSL
+935 
-943 AVSFAVA
+943 
-950 FSGLIGFVGLII
+950 
-962 PHTIRLL
+962 
-969 LKNYDNALVIPLCTA
+969 
-984 FGGLFLLICDTLART
+984 
-999 LLAPVQIPI
+999 
-1008 GILTAFFGAP
+1008 
-1018 IFLYLALSARRFL
+1018 